1 MWLVEEP
8 RLAEGTAAFVQLA
21 GDKWKRRHQG
31 GAHSE
36 HCQRFMRLFLTMPV
50 RERTVFLS
58 RGPEAAVFQ
67 VGCRTSNSSPD
78 KFSMTWLTWN
88 IHQIHRRFLGVGG
101 SVLLEKPRLTA
112 HAVLSFFLYSVL
124 SEQRARNLLL
134 QASLLGLIKQAEE
147 TLLRETPVHLQ

>member
-8 RLAEGTAAFVQLA
+8 SPSRGNSCICAQLA

-36 HCQRFMRLFLTMPV
+36 HCQRFMRLFLTIPV
-50 RERTVFLS
+50 RERTAFLS

-78 KFSMTWLTWN
+78 KLSMTWLTWN

-101 SVLLEKPRLTA
+101 SVLEKPRLTA
-112 HAVLSFFLYSVL
+112 HANACSPPSFTLCCQSKGPGIYYSKHPCWVSSSKL
-124 SEQRARNLLL
+124 KKHR
-134 QASLLGLIKQAEE
+134 
-147 TLLRETPVHLQ
+147 